1 MTGGRAAGYTPFAD
15 APPFQ
20 EDEETPLPVSISAD
34 EMSHLNK
41 TGEPDT
47 GTQADADPTILSA
60 VLNFIWQ
67 GGSPGDAWLH
77 MTAAQV
83 GQVIL
88 TLPYTMAQTGMVL
101 GILLQ
106 LGYAMMASWT
116 AYLMNTLYMEHVNR
130 KERLNALSQYP
141 AHPNERDHIIQY
153 HEVIGGLI
161 GPWGERAALF
171 FNVVS
176 LLGLAVVQIIACA
189 SDAYYL
195 YNGMNK
201 RTWTIVWGL
210 VSLLTV
216 LLPSFQNYRAFSFF
230 GLVATTF
237 TAWYMMGTAVHE
249 GQQPGVTHA
258 GPLDPQQFFTGATNI
273 LFTFGGHAMAVEVMH
288 AMLAPSKFSLV
299 YLLSSLYVFTLTL
312 PNTIS
317 VYWAH
322 GDSLLTHT
330 NALSVLPVSPLRS
343 TAVVL
348 MVAHQCVAFGLFIT
362 PLYFVWEKLIGTHHA
377 PYQTKVLSRVP
388 IVLLVWFLA
397 TAFPFFGP
405 VNSLLGAFTTTFS
418 TYVVPCI
425 AFNMTY
431 HSSASKSSAVRE
443 PPAWFPTWN
452 GVLGVNLFILV
463 WVVIFGVVCGGWA
476 SLREVARQVDT
487 FGMFDPCYQC

>member
-1 MTGGRAAGYTPFAD
+1 MKYAAC
-15 APPFQ
+15 
-20 EDEETPLPVSISAD
+20 
-34 EMSHLNK
+34 
-41 TGEPDT
+41 
-47 GTQADADPTILSA
+47 
-60 VLNFIWQ
+60 
-67 GGSPGDAWLH
+67 
-77 MTAAQV
+77 
-83 GQVIL
+83 
-88 TLPYTMAQTGMVL
+88 
-101 GILLQ
+101 
-106 LGYAMMASWT
+106 
-116 AYLMNTLYMEHVNR
+116 R
-130 KERLNALSQYP
+130 
-141 AHPNERDHIIQY
+141 
-153 HEVIGGLI
+153 
-161 GPWGERAALF
+161 
-171 FNVVS
+171 
-176 LLGLAVVQIIACA
+176 
-189 SDAYYL
+189 
-195 YNGMNK
+195 
-201 RTWTIVWGL
+201 
-210 VSLLTV
+210 
-216 LLPSFQNYRAFSFF
+216 
-230 GLVATTF
+230 
-237 TAWYMMGTAVHE
+237 
-249 GQQPGVTHA
+249 
-258 GPLDPQQFFTGATNI
+258 
-273 LFTFGGHAMAVEVMH
+273 EVMH